1 WAGWLITRHAHHH
14 LIRIAG
20 ATYPVLTAFV
30 VMATGNHYLLDV
42 LAGAAVLALASVGV
56 TSASRERPGPGLR
69 RRPRGTS
76 HRRRP

>member
-1 WAGWLITRHAHHH
+1 
-14 LIRIAG
+14 
-20 ATYPVLTAFV
+20 VLTAFV

-42 LAGAAVLALASVGV
+42 LAGAAVLALASVAV